1 MAEIRKYPV
10 LRHFRGDPSMHVL
23 KFARGRLSASG
34 RGLTFWFHP
43 LNTSIAAIP
52 VDDREIPFLFHARSA
67 DFQDAAVQGV
77 ITFRVEE
84 PELLAERVDFS
95 VDLKTGAP
103 MRQPMEKLT
112 GALTELAQQ
121 FAAEYVAGT
130 ELQAIV
136 GAGLEPIR
144 SAIEHG
150 LRAEAAVGDMG
161 IRIVAVRVNAIS
173 PEPEVEMAL
182 QTPTREAIQQ
192 RADQATFE
200 RRAQAVEK
208 ERAIRENE
216 LQNEIELAKREES
229 LIEQHGQNERRR
241 ASEGAA
247 AGRIEAEAKAE
258 RTSIDSRAEAESIE
272 LVESARIGA
281 EREKMGIYRDM
292 PPEVMMG
299 LAAQRLAGKLN
310 RIEHLNVTP
319 DLLGGLLTNLVQA
332 GTRRL
337 EHKDE

>member
-23 KFARGRLSASG
+23 KFSRGRLRASG
-34 RGLTFWFHP
+34 RGLAFWFRP

-52 VDDREIPFLFHARSA
+52 VDDREIPFLFRARST

-77 ITFRVEE
+77 ITFRVED
-84 PELLAERVDFS
+84 PERLAERVDFS
-95 VDLKTGAP
+95 VDLRTGAP

-121 FAAEYVAGT
+121 FAADYLART
-130 ELQAIV
+130 DLRTIV

-144 SAIEHG
+144 QAIDQG
-150 LRAEAAVGDMG
+150 LRADGGVEDMG
-161 IRIVAVRVNAIS
+161 IRIVAVRVGAIS
-173 PEPEVEMAL
+173 PEPEVEKAL

-216 LQNEIELAKREES
+216 LQNEIELAKREEN

-247 AGRIEAEAKAE
+247 AGRIEAEAQAD
-258 RTSIDSRAEAESIE
+258 RTSIESRAQAESIE
-272 LVESARIGA
+272 LVEAARVGA
-281 EREKMGIYRDM
+281 EREKMEIYRDLS
-292 PPEVMMG
+292 PEVMFG
-299 LAAQRLAGKLN
+299 LAAQRLAGKLTK
-310 RIEHLNVTP
+310 IEHLNLTP

-337 EHKDE
+337 EHKDG